1 MIARVAVE
9 VLQEPGGLV
18 TAGPLTSVRWAEDL
32 LKRRLAVTSGPA
44 AGMSYLLM
52 ELVLHVIASGRQ
64 VRILDYGGSFRNLC
78 TSLDGHYLDHWQPNL
93 WRDPNLT
100 FIVMDLEGLSRESW
114 SVVLD
119 DIHLTPSG
127 MWLLA
132 AESWVYNNEC
142 PRANLLSSSYF
153 PGGNGQQVQA
163 DVVLFGVD
171 RRNTK
176 PLILSDDDFDFLLH
190 GGSPQLKASRWVL
203 VDGQSHHRL
212 LMTASPKRLELFR

>member
-1 MIARVAVE
+1 MIARVAME

-18 TAGPLTSVRWAEDL
+18 TAGQITSLSWTEDL

-44 AGMSYLLM
+44 AGMSSLLK
-52 ELVLHVIASGRQ
+52 ELVLTALASGRQ
-64 VRILDYGGSFRNLC
+64 VRILDYGGGFRNLC
-78 TSLDGHYLDHWQPNL
+78 TSFDGHYLDHWQPNL
-93 WRDPNLT
+93 WSDPNLT
-100 FIVMDLEGLSRESW
+100 FIVMDLEGISRESW
-114 SVVLD
+114 SAVLD

-153 PGGNGQQVQA
+153 PGGNWKQVQA
-163 DVVLFGVD
+163 DVLLFGAD
-171 RRNTK
+171 RRNSK
-176 PLILSDDDFDFLLH
+176 PIILSDDDFDFLLH

-203 VDGQSHHRL
+203 VDGQSHHHL
-212 LMTASPKRLELFR
+212 LMTASPKRSELFR